1 MSDRQR
7 KVPVHLDS
15 GKIKAL
21 PDDEIKIILRGADD
35 LIMKAGRT
43 MLVKLLKGSKE
54 KKILEFQLDKCPVY
68 RALSDFSTE
77 EITQKIDWMI
87 EHDYLSLEYSG
98 KLPFL
103 VFTPSGWKIEKE
115 SDHSIYLRQKTYID
129 YGVEIDENGN
139 SYVDYD
145 IKCCGLPDRGKFLY
159 EANLNGIKP
168 VNGIPTYKNESLK
181 LMPEEIAF
189 MQQKRTIKSF
199 KVGLSIPGKLKPK
212 KIKGG
217 VVLVNDIFTIK

>member
-103 VFTPSGWKIEKE
+103 VFTPSGWEIEKE
-115 SDHSIYLRQKTYID
+115 TYAEELYFQFEQLCSSNSENTKDYNSFIEILRTRNRQVILLLLDKIANRGTKNFLPLLNQWAYSEVKKVAKRIHS
-129 YGVEIDENGN
+129 VENTI
-139 SYVDYD
+139 S
-145 IKCCGLPDRGKFLY
+145 
-159 EANLNGIKP
+159 ANNLISNA
-168 VNGIPTYKNESLK
+168 L
-181 LMPEEIAF
+181 
-189 MQQKRTIKSF
+189 
-199 KVGLSIPGKLKPK
+199 
-212 KIKGG
+212 
-217 VVLVNDIFTIK
+217 